1 MEFDPILKQFINI
14 IMKECQR
21 QSQRSS
27 RYTVH
32 STAVK
37 FVTAKPNNSDVQNIL
52 KMITKYGSNSHFSF
66 ASFGDFC
73 QNLLFLSLATT
84 VIG

>member
-1 MEFDPILKQFINI
+1 MEFDPISKQFINI

-32 STAVK
+32 SIGVK

-52 KMITKYGSNSHFSF
+52 KMITKYGSHFSF
-66 ASFGDFC
+66 ANFGDFC

-84 VIG
+84 VFG

>member
-1 MEFDPILKQFINI
+1 MKFDPILKQFINI

-32 STAVK
+32 STGVK

-52 KMITKYGSNSHFSF
+52 YGSYSHFSF

-84 VIG
+84 AIG